1 MSTPAVTQDAP
12 AVSERNSNF
21 LPTDRDY
28 LLTGKLPAETKETPA
43 VSTEVEEKP
52 ADTEGASAALDSEL
66 DAASE
71 AAEPQEKK
79 ETQLKTQQSSESRW
93 AKITREN
100 KELRERI
107 ARIEGAQSVTQRET
121 KQVPQPAAEAKAT
134 EPQLQDKDDKGEFK
148 YKTLDEYNAAVRKYD
163 REHILAQFK
172 EEQAK
177 SEKER
182 ELAQAKET
190 IQREVAQ
197 RVTKARKDHPDYD
210 AITSEAVA
218 RKTDSGQDVV
228 YIREGS
234 AVDEY
239 ILRRPR
245 GHDVLYEICKN
256 PDQHAHIFVH
266 DAQGKYG
273 MDPVSQIAELAAIEH
288 GLNTVEKPAPAKPV
302 TQAARPPHQVS
313 GKGTVSKDAVEQ
325 AVTDNDSDS
334 YIRETNARILARRK
348 QGK

>member
-12 AVSERNSNF
+12 AVSDRNYEF

-43 VSTEVEEKP
+43 VSTEVEDKP

-79 ETQLKTQQSSESRW
+79 EPQLKTQQSSESRW

-100 KELRERI
+100 RELRERI

-121 KQVPQPAAEAKAT
+121 KQVSQPAAEVKAT

-148 YKTLDEYNAAVRKYD
+148 YKTLEEYNAAVRKYD
-163 REHILAQFK
+163 REQILSQVK

-177 SEKER
+177 SAKER
-182 ELAQAKET
+182 DLAQAKET
-190 IQREVAQ
+190 IQREIAQ

-210 AITSEAVA
+210 AITSEAVG
-218 RKTDSGQDVV
+218 RKTDSGQDVL
-228 YIREGS
+228 YIPEGS
-234 AVDEY
+234 AVDGF
-239 ILRRPR
+239 ILDSPR

-256 PDQHAHIFVH
+256 LDQHAHIFAC
-266 DAQGKYG
+266 DAQGKFLLS
-273 MDPVSQIAELAAIEH
+273 PLRQVRELARIENS
-288 GLNTVEKPAPAKPV
+288 LDAVEKPAPAKPV